1 MKTIVGI
8 TVGPIVETISES
20 KKISEI
26 ANASL
31 FFSTIVEEFLKKI
44 SKNERY
50 KIITPSFNGEDNKD
64 KFYPDRIVLEVKEN
78 LDKKIILEEIENIY
92 FSIISSEE
100 KLLELKDYLN
110 FNIIVESFEEEKNIK
125 DIFNYLNGIEVI
137 KNFSVNSD
145 SKDILKNIN
154 DYLKKKNEK
163 KSLNPSYAVDFGSD
177 SFNSERGY
185 RAIIA
190 LDIDKMT
197 TFSQN
202 NIETLGDIY
211 KVSSSIYDY
220 ITELNDFLEKKVNN
234 GKKEGLVLYSAG
246 DDILAIL
253 NPKYIFEF
261 IEFACNTLNKSFK
274 KFKNRNLSVS
284 FGIFVCYAK
293 YPIKEAINKAHS
305 LLFGT
310 AKEKRNTA
318 SILFQ
323 KHSGQS
329 FKLNLYD
336 LIDKTSGVENT
347 FNYKNPFFNY
357 SKENINFELEDTA
370 KDRLLNTIVQKVSMN
385 EFVFR
390 YIITKKDRI
399 DNYLEDL
406 FDEKG
411 IGKNQLTMLKDL
423 LYYIGNL
430 DNEITDTEDKFQ
442 ENLFQVLS
450 FFRMLKFYVSKG
462 KGENN

>member
-44 SKNERY
+44 SKNEKY
-50 KIITPSFNGEDNKD
+50 KIITHSFNGEGNKD

-163 KSLNPSYAVDFGSD
+163 KSLNPSYAVDFGND
-177 SFNSERGY
+177 AFNAEGGY

-197 TFSQN
+197 TFSQKT
-202 NIETLGDIY
+202 IEDIY
-211 KVSSSIYDY
+211 KVSGSIYDY
-220 ITELNDFLEKKVNN
+220 ITELNNFLGEKVNN

-305 LLFGT
+305 LLFGK

-329 FKLNLYD
+329 FGLNLYD
-336 LIDKTSGVENT
+336 LIDKKSKEENI
-347 FNYKNPFFNY
+347 FNNKNPFFNH
-357 SKENINFELEDTA
+357 SKENINFESEDAT
-370 KDRLLNTIVQKVSMN
+370 KDRLLNTIVQKISMN

-390 YIITKKDRI
+390 HIITKKDRI

-406 FDEKG
+406 FDEKE
-411 IGKNQLTMLKDL
+411 IGKNQLTILKDL
-423 LYYIGNL
+423 LYYTGSL
-430 DNEITDTEDKFQ
+430 DNKVTDTEDKFQ

-450 FFRMLKFYVSKG
+450 FFRMLKFYISKG